1 MLSSAILAAIPVA
14 LPALTRRP
22 LLSVSLPAVSV
33 NSVQSQEITLEANAA
48 TGLHLHPCPV
58 VGYIIEGTVSF
69 QIEGEEP
76 RTLKAG
82 DAFHEPANA
91 RMVHF
96 DAVDGPARFVAFYL
110 LTDPRGD
117 KIRMLDR

>member
-22 LLSVSLPAVSV
+22 VLGVDLPAVSV
-33 NSVQSQEITLEANAA
+33 NRVESQEITLGADAA

-58 VGYIIEGTVSF
+58 VGYIVEGTVRF
-69 QIEGEEP
+69 QVEGEEA
-76 RTLKAG
+76 RLLKPG

-91 RMVHF
+91 RMLHF
-96 DAVDGPARFVAFYL
+96 DAEGGPAKFVAFYL
-110 LTDPRGD
+110 LTDPHGA
-117 KIRMLDR
+117 KIQMLDD